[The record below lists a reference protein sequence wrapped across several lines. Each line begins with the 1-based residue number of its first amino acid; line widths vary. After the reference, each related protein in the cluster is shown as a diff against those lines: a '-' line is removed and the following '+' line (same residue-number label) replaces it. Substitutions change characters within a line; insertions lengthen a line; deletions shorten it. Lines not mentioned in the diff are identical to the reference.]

1 MVFRTL
7 KWPSAWITHLKN
19 IWPWLQHFLLIIPNP
34 TYHPLACCVFYNRKS
49 VDSILSWSKI
59 NKKKKF
65 NVMVPWCLLH
75 KLSTIQGTSAGTL
88 KSLLPKSWG
97 SPLQRIKKIYN
108 ITSILVPLPLIV
120 FNLNN
125 KSYRIEIKLKE
136 VNWEAVP
143 SNFGFSSSR
152 RFFAYSAF
160 EKRRSRQ
167 HKSRW

>member
-1 MVFRTL
+1 MLCITTGLSMRPLMLQGLFWSKEKLVFTTKDLRLRLLLKVMVFRTL

-19 IWPWLQHFLLIIPNP
+19 IWHWLQHFLLIIPNP

-59 NKKKKF
+59 NKKKKS

-97 SPLQRIKKIYN
+97 SPLQRI
-108 ITSILVPLPLIV
+108 
-120 FNLNN
+120 
-125 KSYRIEIKLKE
+125 
-136 VNWEAVP
+136 
-143 SNFGFSSSR
+143 
-152 RFFAYSAF
+152 
-160 EKRRSRQ
+160 
-167 HKSRW
+167 

>member
-19 IWPWLQHFLLIIPNP
+19 IWHWLQHFLLIIPNP

-59 NKKKKF
+59 NKKK
-65 NVMVPWCLLH
+65 NPMLWYLDVCC
-75 KLSTIQGTSAGTL
+75 TSFQQYKALQQVLWSLCYQNLEVVLYKGL
-88 KSLLPKSWG
+88 KK
-97 SPLQRIKKIYN
+97 YN

-120 FNLNN
+120 FILNK

-136 VNWEAVP
+136 VNWEGVP